1 MGNDEITPRSCANQR
16 PHRRGNTSSHRESPV
31 TGDCM
36 FRPSAE
42 YGETNTV
49 SAGRV
54 CVVRCGACPRCRT
67 TRRNHR
73 SSDAVTHVQAQE
85 GPTAACCNGEGA
97 CHPSGLPMTPASARK
112 VASRLRRGPHV
123 MAYWGCDGVL
133 PWIATR
139 KRVVVCIGRF
149 RTRPHRLWACT
160 LRQGTAC
167 QRRNDCKPN
176 APTWRKRDARCV
188 RPCHCRLQSPVV
200 LVVRTP
206 GRFSNPWGFASSR
219 RVSTRGAADR
229 IDKVG
234 VTPFATG
241 ERGSWRDAFT
251 SRPDHMMRE
260 LPAEPGFRTQVQ
272 DMVRTRR
279 ERGADGV
286 GRRAARQMG
295 ELLRLDVLHHVL
307 HLQAARH

>member
-1 MGNDEITPRSCANQR
+1 VDDAGDADCVDTASSPTTSKGHSSRFCMSHMYMRCMHGETNMGNDEITPRSCANQR

-123 MAYWGCDGVL
+123 
-133 PWIATR
+133 
-139 KRVVVCIGRF
+139 IG
-149 RTRPHRLWACT
+149 AA
-160 LRQGTAC
+160 TAC
-167 QRRNDCKPN
+167 FLGLRRGSGWSC
-176 APTWRKRDARCV
+176 ALVGFEHAHIACGHARCGKEPHASV
-188 RPCHCRLQSPVV
+188 GMIASPT
-200 LVVRTP
+200 RQP
-206 GRFSNPWGFASSR
+206 GAKGMPGAYGRVTVASSHPSYWLYAPPAGFQTHGGSLFAPACR
-219 RVSTRGAADR
+219 HGAPP
-229 IDKVG
+229 I
-234 VTPFATG
+234 
-241 ERGSWRDAFT
+241 GSI
-251 SRPDHMMRE
+251 
-260 LPAEPGFRTQVQ
+260 
-272 DMVRTRR
+272 
-279 ERGADGV
+279 
-286 GRRAARQMG
+286 
-295 ELLRLDVLHHVL
+295 RLV
-307 HLQAARH
+307 